1 MDTVNLQ
8 QLKQDIVL
16 RTNYPSYDERQTEYY
31 EKANQI
37 KKITDPEQRM
47 TANKELENEK
57 YEILKKN
64 AGDIEGFTKKL
75 HAGFKQVQ
83 DRLTQIKN
91 ELNSMGPR
99 PSGMF
104 AGKAKTA
111 YDAKKTQL
119 ENEDTMM
126 NQMLFSIKRIINVY
140 PLSSTGGKRKT
151 ARRKSAGRKSAG
163 RKSAG
168 RKSAGR
174 KSAGRKS
181 TGRKSAGRKS
191 TGRKNKK
198 SKRCTRK

>member
-151 ARRKSAGRKSAG
+151 ARRNRKSAGRKSAG

-181 TGRKSAGRKS
+181 AGRKSA
-191 TGRKNKK
+191 GRKNKK

>member
-1 MDTVNLQ
+1 
-8 QLKQDIVL
+8 
-16 RTNYPSYDERQTEYY
+16 
-31 EKANQI
+31 
-37 KKITDPEQRM
+37 
-47 TANKELENEK
+47 
-57 YEILKKN
+57 
-64 AGDIEGFTKKL
+64 
-75 HAGFKQVQ
+75 
-83 DRLTQIKN
+83 
-91 ELNSMGPR
+91 MGPR

-151 ARRKSAGRKSAG
+151 ARRNRKSAG
-163 RKSAG
+163 RKSA
-168 RKSAGR
+168 
-174 KSAGRKS
+174 
-181 TGRKSAGRKS
+181 GRKSAGRKS